1 MDVKCGVIV
10 LFWWF
15 MVVSQYSG
23 GTLRPPPRAR
33 SGRRRSVNGAVSKSE
48 WRPAFGEGRASA
60 GA

>member
-1 MDVKCGVIV
+1 MDVKRGVIV

-15 MVVSQYSG
+15 MVVSQYPG
-23 GTLRPPPRAR
+23 GTLSSPRAR